1 MTKYLD
7 SPLKITGIL
16 LTFAG
21 LISMFVTIHPTLPE
35 GYSIS
40 LMGITVLL
48 TAWLITRLPI
58 NVRTRTLFEIALVL
72 VIFVSS
78 ALLAL
83 DYYGLISLHHIQA
96 N

>member
-21 LISMFVTIHPTLPE
+21 LIPMFMSTHPSIPD

-40 LMGITVLL
+40 LMGVTVLG
-48 TAWLITRLPI
+48 TAWLVTRLPI
-58 NVRTRTLFEIALVL
+58 NVKTRNIFEIALVL

-83 DYYGLISLHHIQA
+83 DYYGLISLHHIQS